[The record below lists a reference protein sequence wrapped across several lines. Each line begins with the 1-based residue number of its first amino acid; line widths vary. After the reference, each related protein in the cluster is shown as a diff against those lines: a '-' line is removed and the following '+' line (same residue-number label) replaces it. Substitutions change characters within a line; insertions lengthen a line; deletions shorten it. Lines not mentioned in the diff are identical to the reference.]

1 MTANLSDAS
10 GKFSLED
17 ILFLRKSILE
27 NGKDKSPSGDLG
39 VIFKTLS
46 AIADKNQTEAYV
58 IGGFVR
64 DLFLN
69 RPSKDIDVVV
79 VGSGINYAE
88 AVGKKLGTKVAIFKN
103 FGTANIKYQDL
114 EIEFVGARKESYR
127 SDSRKPIVED
137 GTLKD
142 DQLRRD
148 FTINALAINLNAD
161 HFGELLD
168 PFGGIQDLENKLIR
182 TPLDPEITFS
192 DDPLRM
198 MRAIRFASQL
208 NFDID
213 ANAIKAIKAQK
224 QRISI
229 VSKERITDEM
239 NKIILSSKPSIGFK
253 HLFDT
258 GLLHII
264 FPQMAQLYGVDIIKG
279 KGHKDNF
286 YHTLEVLDNICGH
299 TDDLWLRWAAILHDI
314 AKPATKRFEEGHGW
328 TFHGH
333 EDKGARMVPK
343 IFAQLKL
350 PLNEK
355 MKFVQKLVQLH
366 LRPIVL
372 AQDIV
377 TDSAVRRL
385 LFDAGEEIESLML
398 LCNADVTTKNEY
410 KKTKYRNNFE
420 LVKQKLK
427 DVEER
432 DKIRNWQPPISGNDI
447 METFGLDA
455 GREVGIIKNA
465 IKEAI
470 LEGEITNDYD
480 EAFNFMLNQAKQMGL
495 NPVNK

>member
-1 MTANLSDAS
+1 MQQHLQN
-10 GKFSLED
+10 
-17 ILFLRKSILE
+17 
-27 NGKDKSPSGDLG
+27 P
-39 VIFKTLS
+39 IFKTLS
-46 AIADKNQTEAYV
+46 SIADKHNTEAYV

-64 DLFLN
+64 DIFLK

-79 VGSGINYAE
+79 VGSGIEYAE
-88 AVGKKLGTKVAIFKN
+88 AVGRKLNTKVAVFKN

-114 EIEFVGARKESYR
+114 EVEFVGARKESYR

-137 GTLKD
+137 GTLSD

-148 FTINALAINLNAD
+148 FTINALAINLNAGN
-161 HFGELLD
+161 FGELLD
-168 PFGGIQDLENKLIR
+168 PFKGMEDLENKLIR

-198 MRAIRFASQL
+198 MRAIRFATQL
-208 NFDID
+208 NFSID
-213 ANAIKAIKAQK
+213 EAALNAIKTQK

-239 NKIILSSKPSIGFK
+239 NKIILSPKPSIGFK

-264 FPQMAQLYGVDIIKG
+264 FPQMAQLYGVEIIKG

-286 YHTLEVLDNICGH
+286 YHTLEVLDNICAD

-333 EDKGARMVPK
+333 EDRGARMVPK

-355 MKFVQKLVQLH
+355 MKYVQKLVQLH

-372 AQDIV
+372 AQETV

-385 LFDAGEEIESLML
+385 LFDAGEEIESLMT

-432 DKIRNWQPPISGNDI
+432 DKIRNWQPPITGNDI
-447 METFGLDA
+447 METFGLGA
-455 GREVGIIKNA
+455 GKEVGLIKNA
-465 IKEAI
+465 IREAI
-470 LEGEITNDYD
+470 LEGEITNDYS

-495 NPVNK
+495 NPVK